1 MPGTYPPTH
10 VLFVDDEQLV
20 LDGLRRQF
28 RSMRSAW
35 SMRFASSG
43 QQALDLLQDQPADI
57 VVTDMRMPS
66 MSGARL
72 CELIRQQWPQTV
84 RYLLSG
90 QTDQFDLLA
99 DIGSIHQFL
108 QKPCSP
114 DLLKAAIL
122 RASPATC
129 PGVCNRDRA
138 AIAGL
143 TVLTPVEGH
152 LAELCEAIRSPEP
165 DLAEVGAIISNDVA
179 LSSKVLQLVNSAF
192 FGIPTRN
199 QTIEGAVMQM
209 GVQQLRDLVLEMRFF
224 DHQPDEI
231 TSLQRIRELSRV
243 SHRVAADA
251 YRMAISAGLSPDQ
264 AGLVKHAGMFSLIGQ
279 VAKIST
285 PSESPEPISAVPCP
299 AGSLAE
305 TDRQVHQPREHAH
318 AEIGAFLLG
327 IWGFA
332 EQIVDSVRYQEAP
345 ASNGVTDKAH
355 PLLWLHLARS
365 LQPSSGLIESV
376 EFDSQWAESI
386 GFMHRDLAEIRSAA

>member
-1 MPGTYPPTH
+1 MTGTHPPTR

-28 RSMRSAW
+28 RSMRSVW

-122 RASPATC
+122 RASPATF

-152 LAELCEAIRSPEP
+152 LAELCEALRSPEP
-165 DLAEVGAIISNDVA
+165 DLAEVSAIISKDVA

-199 QTIEGAVMQM
+199 QTVEGAVMQM
-209 GVQQLRDLVLEMRFF
+209 GVQQLRDLALEMRFF
-224 DHQPDEI
+224 DHQLDEI
-231 TSLQRIRELSRV
+231 TNQQRV
-243 SHRVAADA
+243 SEMSRASNRVAADA
-251 YRMAISAGLSPDQ
+251 YKMAISAGRSPDQ
-264 AGLVKHAGMFSLIGQ
+264 AELVKHAGMLSHIGQ
-279 VAKIST
+279 VAILST
-285 PSESPEPISAVPCP
+285 SQESLKSTSTVPSLTESSAG
-299 AGSLAE
+299 A
-305 TDRQVHQPREHAH
+305 DRQTHQPRVHAQ

-332 EQIVDSVRYQEAP
+332 EQIVDSVRYQATP
-345 ASNGVTDKAH
+345 ASSGVTDNTH

-365 LQPSSGLIESV
+365 LQPSSGLIETV

-386 GFMHRDLAEIRSAA
+386 GFTSRDLAEIRSAA

>member
-1 MPGTYPPTH
+1 MSGTHPQTQ

-35 SMRFASSG
+35 AMRFASSG

-114 DLLKAAIL
+114 ELLKAAIL
-122 RASPATC
+122 RASPAAY

-143 TVLTPVEGH
+143 TVLTPVEAH

-165 DLAEVGAIISNDVA
+165 DLAEIGAIISHDVA
-179 LSSKVLQLVNSAF
+179 LSSKILQLVNSAF

-199 QTIEGAVMQM
+199 LTIVEAVMQM
-209 GVQQLRDLVLEMRFF
+209 GVQQLRDLVLEIRFF
-224 DHQPDEI
+224 DHQLDAI
-231 TSLQRIRELSRV
+231 TNSMR
-243 SHRVAADA
+243 
-251 YRMAISAGLSPDQ
+251 SP
-264 AGLVKHAGMFSLIGQ
+264 
-279 VAKIST
+279 
-285 PSESPEPISAVPCP
+285 AVNRSGSCP
-299 AGSLAE
+299 A
-305 TDRQVHQPREHAH
+305 
-318 AEIGAFLLG
+318 
-327 IWGFA
+327 
-332 EQIVDSVRYQEAP
+332 
-345 ASNGVTDKAH
+345 
-355 PLLWLHLARS
+355 
-365 LQPSSGLIESV
+365 
-376 EFDSQWAESI
+376 
-386 GFMHRDLAEIRSAA
+386 